1 MQYNLTRK
9 TPGKHLKLTRKPCIY
24 YEKYTRNIPE
34 ISGITCKLQ
43 VFPPETGVSVKYWFL
58 HIYTDFLNTYSFT
71 THTRSP
77 HILVRH
83 TFFYKLSQATQAKHE
98 STQITSTTS
107 APTFTRH
114 AGSYG
119 YHIKSPLP

>member
-1 MQYNLTRK
+1 MRKMQYNLTRK

-71 THTRSP
+71 THSRSPQYLFATHTCSP

-83 TFFYKLSQATQAKHE
+83 TYLFATH
-98 STQITSTTS
+98 SFTSS
-107 APTFTRH
+107 HKPHRQNMNPH
-114 AGSYG
+114 
-119 YHIKSPLP
+119 KSHLP

>member
-58 HIYTDFLNTYSFT
+58 HTYTDFLNTYSFT
-71 THTRSP
+71 THSRSPQYSFATHTRSP
-77 HILVRH
+77 HILLQALTSH
-83 TFFYKLSQATQAKHE
+83 TGKT
-98 STQITSTTS
+98 
-107 APTFTRH
+107 
-114 AGSYG
+114 
-119 YHIKSPLP
+119 